1 VRFSHPWWLAGT
13 ALAAIVGAALVVG
26 ALLLIRAS
34 RRFGD
39 DERVKALVTDNAAG
53 RRAFKG
59 VLLVLAVAIAFVA
72 LAQPQYGRGT
82 RLVPATNLD
91 VVVVL
96 DYSKSMYARDVTPS
110 RTLRAKTEVSRLIG
124 DLPGARFGAVAFAGE
139 PVSFPL
145 TSDGGAIAQFFT
157 QLAPIDM
164 PVGGTAIARALE
176 AALDLLH
183 RDPLSPRH
191 RRVIVLVTDGEDLEG
206 DPVQVAEAAA
216 KEHVTIHVVQIGGR
230 TPEPIP
236 DVDDNGNVHGIRKGD
251 DGAPLTTSLSASG
264 EEQLAK
270 IAQTTGGNI
279 VRSERGSTGI
289 SDIAAAMKTMMTEEL
304 SERVETVY
312 ADVYFYPTLLA
323 VLLLVVEAF
332 VPESP
337 SRARAKKA
345 LRLAAVGAGVT
356 ALVLLLFG
364 CNDGA
369 FIRHSPAV
377 DDALKSYD
385 AGKAPEAAKLL
396 ETYLSTGECKAGEI
410 GVPDS
415 VRKLPNASIDLGLA
429 LFKVAERYGARFG
442 DDTQA
447 AAAAPSTN
455 DQRSPGVDCA
465 LRIVRMVATDPAATV
480 ELRANAEYLTGNLE
494 FLRAKYEDAVTGY
507 DAALKLSPASS
518 EKDDSVGG
526 RAAWNRAIA
535 LRRIEEQKKPDA
547 GKPPD
552 NHPDG
557 GNQDQDGGK
566 PKDNESPDA
575 GQPKNDDKK
584 NDDKKNDDKKNDD
597 KKNDDKK
604 KPQDPKK
611 NDKNQGDQD
620 KKKDDAKDKGSE
632 PKPQG
637 QKNQPSLS
645 QDERMLDQLEQ
656 APTVQQEAAKK
667 NATRSQVSG
676 MEDK

>member
-1 VRFSHPWWLAGT
+1 MRFSHPWWLAGT
-13 ALAAIVGAALVVG
+13 ALAAVVGAALVVG

-53 RRAFKG
+53 RRALKG
-59 VLLVLAVAIAFVA
+59 VLLVLAVAVAFVA
-72 LAQPQYGRGT
+72 AAQPQYGRGT

-91 VVVVL
+91 VIIVL

-110 RTLRAKTEVSRLIG
+110 RTLRAKTEVSRLIA

-139 PVSFPL
+139 PISFPL

-157 QLAPIDM
+157 QLSPIDM

-264 EEQLAK
+264 EEQLTK

-337 SRARAKKA
+337 SRARERAKDA
-345 LRLAAVGAGVT
+345 LRKAAVGAGVT

-364 CNDGA
+364 CNDGT
-369 FIRHSPAV
+369 FVRHSPVV

-415 VRKLPNASIDLGLA
+415 IRKLPNAGIDLGLA
-429 LFKVAERYGARFG
+429 LFKVAERFGARFG
-442 DDTQA
+442 DDTPPVGG
-447 AAAAPSTN
+447 APPAN

-518 EKDDSVGG
+518 EKDDTVGG

-566 PKDNESPDA
+566 PKNDESSDA

-584 NDDKKNDDKKNDD
+584 NDDKK
-597 KKNDDKK
+597 
-604 KPQDPKK
+604 KPPEPKK

-620 KKKDDAKDKGSE
+620 KKKDDGKDKGSE